1 MKHKVLKAAD
11 QWLSSQI
18 NPKNKILNAF
28 IRRPNDWASKSAE
41 DAHPEQAAN
50 QIFNDGNLF
59 VIKDNICTADGPT
72 TCASDILREYQSPFA
87 ASAAHQLR
95 CNGALID
102 GTTNLDEFGMG
113 SHSTYSAYGQVRN
126 HLNSEGQ
133 PLSAG
138 GSSGGSAVAVATG
151 QCFAALGTDTGGS
164 VRLPAAYTGIVGF
177 KPSYGYI
184 SRWGVVPYANSLDT
198 VGILAPTCEA
208 ALQIFPVISRYDP
221 KDPTICGEKTRAR
234 TAAPFKRREGQPN
247 PKRFRIG
254 VPKEYN
260 TRELEPTVRNVWLKT
275 LQRLQ
280 ALGHSIH
287 PVSLPM
293 TQVALSVYYVI
304 AAAEASSNLAKYDGV
319 RYGNQ
324 AFGNDS
330 AGQSLYSGTRGA
342 GLGKEVQRRILLGS
356 YSLSADA
363 IDNYFI
369 KAQKVR
375 RLVQQ
380 DFNKVFRQDHPLLPL
395 ASSKGAD
402 DGVDFLV
409 TPTAQSLPPT
419 LESVTSKDSVDSFAD
434 DVLTVPASL
443 AGVPAL
449 SVPVAVSEAHSKNPD
464 EPSTVGIQM
473 IAQYGCDLALLG
485 FGCDVQTSV

>member
-1 MKHKVLKAAD
+1 MKDKVVKAAD
-11 QWLSSQI
+11 RWLISQTDPR
-18 NPKNKILNAF
+18 NRLLNAF
-28 IRRPNDWASKSAE
+28 IRRPKGWTSQVAE
-41 DAHPEQAAN
+41 DAHLEQAAN
-50 QIFNDGNLF
+50 QLSNDGYLF
-59 VIKDNICTADGPT
+59 AVKDNICTADGPT
-72 TCASDILREYQSPFA
+72 TCASEILRHFQSPFV
-87 ASAAHQLR
+87 ASAVLQLG

-113 SHSTYSAYGQVRN
+113 SHSTNSIYGQVRN
-126 HLNSEGQ
+126 HLSRDGQ
-133 PLSAG
+133 SLSAG
-138 GSSGGSAVAVATG
+138 GSSGGSAVAVATE

-184 SRWGVVPYANSLDT
+184 SRWGIVPYANSLDT

-208 ALQIFPVISRYDP
+208 ALQIFSVISRHDP
-221 KDPTICGEKTRAR
+221 KDPTSCREDVRSG
-234 TAAPFKRREGQPN
+234 TAAPSKWPDSQPD
-247 PKRFRIG
+247 PKQFRIG

-260 TRELEPTVRNVWLKT
+260 TQELEPTVRNAWSKT
-275 LQRLQ
+275 LQGLQ
-280 ALGHSIH
+280 AAGHSIH

-293 TQVALSVYYVI
+293 TQAALSAYYVI

-324 AFGNDS
+324 ASGNDS
-330 AGQSLYSGTRGA
+330 AGQNLYSRIRGA

-380 DFNKVFRQDHPLLPL
+380 DFNNVFRQDHPLLPL
-395 ASSKGAD
+395 ASCKGTDA
-402 DGVDFLV
+402 GIDFLV
-409 TPTAQSLPPT
+409 TPTAQTLPPT
-419 LESVTSKDSVDSFAD
+419 LESVVSKDPVDNFAD

-443 AGVPAL
+443 AGLPAL
-449 SVPVAVSEAHSKNPD
+449 SLPVAIGEAGSKNSD
-464 EPSTVGIQM
+464 EPSTVGIQI
-473 IAQYGCDLALLG
+473 IAQYGRDLALLR
-485 FGCDVQTSV
+485 FGRDVQTDL